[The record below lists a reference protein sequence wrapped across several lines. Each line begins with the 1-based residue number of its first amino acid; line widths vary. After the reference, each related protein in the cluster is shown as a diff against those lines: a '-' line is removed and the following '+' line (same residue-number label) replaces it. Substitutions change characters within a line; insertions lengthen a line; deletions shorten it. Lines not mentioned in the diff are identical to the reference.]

1 MKLDVGMCDEL
12 LGTTRSVRKRLDLNR
27 IVPRKLID
35 ECLRLAIQAP
45 TGSNSQT
52 WRWVIVDDADV
63 RIKLA
68 ELYRRNA
75 EPYLRSAVSNVPEG
89 QTKRV
94 FESALYLMDHLH
106 EVPIHVIPCILG
118 RVQNGPIGAGFY
130 ASIYPAVWNFQL
142 ALRARGLGSCL
153 TTLHLGSADEA
164 ARLLNIPANVT
175 QVALLPVAWT
185 IGTSFKRAARNPIDS
200 ISYWNQFD
208 SNN

>member
-27 IVPRKLID
+27 IVPRKVIN
-35 ECLRLAIQAP
+35 ECLNLAIQAP

-52 WRWVIVDDADV
+52 WRWVIVDDAAV
-63 RIKLA
+63 RSNLA
-68 ELYRRNA
+68 ELYRKNA
-75 EPYLRSAVSNVPEG
+75 EPYLSSAVSNVPEG

-118 RVQNGPIGAGFY
+118 RVQNGGFGAGFY
-130 ASIYPAVWNFQL
+130 ASIYPAVWSFQL

-153 TTLHLGSADEA
+153 TTLHLGSENEA
-164 ARLLNIPANVT
+164 ARLLNIPANLT

-185 IGTSFKRAARNPIDS
+185 IGTSFKRAARNPIDG
-200 ISYWNQFD
+200 ISHWNQFD
-208 SNN
+208 PNK

>member
-27 IVPRKLID
+27 IVPRKVIN
-35 ECLRLAIQAP
+35 ECLNLAIQAP

-52 WRWVIVDDADV
+52 WRWVIVDDAAV
-63 RIKLA
+63 RSKLA
-68 ELYRRNA
+68 ELYRKNA
-75 EPYLRSAVSNVPEG
+75 EPYLSSAVSNVPEG

-118 RVQNGPIGAGFY
+118 RVQKGGFGAGFY
-130 ASIYPAVWNFQL
+130 ASIYPAVWSFQL

-153 TTLHLGSADEA
+153 TTLHLGSENEA
-164 ARLLNIPANVT
+164 ARLLNIPANLT

-185 IGTSFKRAARNPIDS
+185 IGTSFKRALRNPIDG
-200 ISYWNQFD
+200 ISHWNQFD
-208 SNN
+208 PNN

>member
-1 MKLDVGMCDEL
+1 MKLDVEMCDEL

-27 IVPRKLID
+27 TVPRSAID

-52 WRWVIVDDADV
+52 WRWIIVDDSDL
-63 RIKLA
+63 RHKLA
-68 ELYRRNA
+68 DLYRKNA
-75 EPYLRSAVSNVPEG
+75 EPYLTTAVSNVPEG

-94 FESALYLMDHLH
+94 FESALYLMNHLH

-118 RVQNGPIGAGFY
+118 RAQNGPMSAGFF

-153 TTLHLGSADEA
+153 TTLHLGSAEEA
-164 ARLLNIPANVT
+164 AHLLDIPEDVS

-185 IGTSFKRAARNPIDS
+185 IGTSFKRAVRKPIENF
-200 ISYWNQFD
+200 SYWNKFV
-208 SNN
+208 STA